1 MTVSLFADA
10 RHTSVA
16 YERQWAEPVDDL
28 WFLESALDDLGVQVF
43 WERDGVRV
51 VLP

>member
-1 MTVSLFADA
+1 MTVSLFVDA

-16 YERQWAEPVDDL
+16 YGRQWADPVDDL
-28 WFLESALDDLGVQVF
+28 WFLGSALDDLGVQVF
-43 WERDGVRV
+43 WERGGVRV